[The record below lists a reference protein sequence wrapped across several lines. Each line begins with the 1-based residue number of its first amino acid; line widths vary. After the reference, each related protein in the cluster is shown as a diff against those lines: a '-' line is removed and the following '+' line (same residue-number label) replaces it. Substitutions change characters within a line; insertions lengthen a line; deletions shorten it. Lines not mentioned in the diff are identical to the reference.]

1 MPVNIV
7 FLLKNVAVAFFFFS
21 ILFRKAQFVLVA
33 QKDTYGLTCEIRH
46 LIHLRCRR
54 KMSLFLGYFQ
64 NCTKNEKAISEG
76 KLNPDYNSPTTV

>member
-21 ILFRKAQFVLVA
+21 ILFRKAQFVFVA

-46 LIHLRCRR
+46 LLHLRCSR
-54 KMSLFLGYFQ
+54 KTSLSLYFW
-64 NCTKNEKAISEG
+64 AIF
-76 KLNPDYNSPTTV
+76 KTVQKMKR

>member
-46 LIHLRCRR
+46 LLHLRCSRKTSLSFWAIFKTVQKMKRR
-54 KMSLFLGYFQ
+54 FLKE
-64 NCTKNEKAISEG
+64 N
-76 KLNPDYNSPTTV
+76 